1 MNSKALGSLGIGRAG
16 KFAKFQVSKA
26 AAITS
31 GEIIRHVRES
41 IFHQDAL
48 RFFFGETEEMSMGDT
63 VEGVTTSIHKLG
75 ATVPRPERFVW
86 VIQMCHRNAS
96 DMDYATFIRTN
107 DLVSMAASEGVL
119 RDASADACGKM
130 RRAMGSVLDEEHRT
144 FFKKSRRLAFA
155 FDDSDQVLVLRGRLT
170 SVETRICAK
179 EFTIDVVKD
188 YGTDTA
194 QNADAAWLGLK
205 RLCLIEKGKRHMKG
219 NSRHPV
225 WLRQTYIFNTF
236 IKIKRVPI
244 ISCSLETYNTYY

>member
-16 KFAKFQVSKA
+16 KFANFQVSN

-31 GEIIRHVRES
+31 REIFRHVRGS
-41 IFHQDAL
+41 TFHQDAL
-48 RFFFGETEEMSMGDT
+48 IFFLKEKEERSMDDI
-63 VEGVTTSIHKLG
+63 VECVTSSIQKLG

-96 DMDYATFIRTN
+96 DMDYAAFIRTN

-205 RLCLIEKGKRHMKG
+205 RLCLIERGRRHIKG

-225 WLRQTYIFNTF
+225 GLRQTYVCNTF
-236 IKIKRVPI
+236 VKH
-244 ISCSLETYNTYY
+244 